1 MNQTYLSWLASETN
15 THWNND
21 SAVHSQVETACIQ
34 GAIGVT
40 TNPPLS
46 HEALVADTGLYSA
59 TLAKL
64 DKSLPDDEF
73 AFQAMCLVVK
83 HFSKYFL
90 ELHEKRGG
98 FYGGVRAQV
107 APNLRANAQSML
119 DYGKRLATIGKNIL
133 VKIPGTKAG
142 ISVLEELAALG
153 INTNPTVIVSVPQA
167 IAAAEAF
174 ERGRQRAI
182 QAGLSAPVSTCAV
195 VMGRAQ
201 DYFASLNKERNL
213 GLTATDLEWAV
224 LAIVKR
230 SYAIYQKK
238 GYHSLIMPA
247 AFRAPLQVEQL
258 AGGNFWA
265 TIHPKIQAAVE
276 DADKTGMIQR
286 KLFVDAPVDE
296 SAIKRV
302 AAVLPEFKAVY
313 EPDGLTMDQFDA
325 FGGVA
330 MTLDGFHEG
339 WKKLVSL
346 KYK

>member
-1 MNQTYLSWLASETN
+1 MNQTYLSWLAAETH
-15 THWNND
+15 TRWNND
-21 SAVHSQVETACIQ
+21 SAIHSQVEAARAQ

-46 HEALVADTGLYSA
+46 HEALVTDTGLYGDK
-59 TLAKL
+59 LAGL

-73 AFQAMCLVVK
+73 AFRAMCLVAG
-83 HFSKYFL
+83 HFSEYFL
-90 ELHEKRGG
+90 DLHKKSGG

-107 APNLRANAQSML
+107 APNLRADAQGML
-119 DYGKRLATIGKNIL
+119 DYGKRLAAIGKNIL

-142 ISVLEELAALG
+142 IFVLEELAALG
-153 INTNPTVIVSVPQA
+153 INTNPTVVVSVSQA
-167 IAAAEAF
+167 LAAAEAF
-174 ERGRQRAI
+174 ERGRQRAVR
-182 QAGLSAPVSTCAV
+182 AGLPEPVSTCAI

-201 DYFASLNKERNL
+201 DYFAALNKERNL
-213 GLTATDLEWAV
+213 GLAVTDLEWAA

-230 SYAIYQKK
+230 SYAIYREK

-258 AGGNFWA
+258 AGGDFWA

-276 DADKTGMIQR
+276 EADKAGTIQR
-286 KLFVDAPVDE
+286 KLFADAPADE
-296 SAIKRV
+296 GAVTRV
-302 AAVLPEFKAVY
+302 AAVLPEFRAAY
-313 EPDGLTMDQFDA
+313 EPDGLTPDA
-325 FGGVA
+325 FDTFDGVV

-346 KYK
+346 KYA